1 MRKVARQSAKIIL
14 IAGLAYFFP
23 KLVLL
28 YMACGIYDVSR
39 NSARTAELFEKYFFG
54 NGVLTWL
61 LSPVNTVLDLLSLP
75 YLNKGVY
82 NLADLPPGHQAEIVK
97 LIDSTRRQDLIG
109 QLQQAAAAENRSMF
123 FFKWFGANVDT
134 IVRLPEFHA
143 DYKYVTTIG
152 VSVFNKK
159 QSTSKHFGPLRAT
172 LRVLYNIDD
181 VVDDSAYIVVGD
193 TTSYWR
199 ENKLFIFDDT
209 LLHQS
214 FNGSNRP
221 RYCLFVDIVRPTLI
235 PAAFK
240 AFVWV
245 VGKVMSQGS
254 NKVFY
259 SHWKVFKK
267 PTAT

>member
-1 MRKVARQSAKIIL
+1 MRKFARQAAKIAL
-14 IAGLAYFFP
+14 IAGLAYVFP

-28 YMACGIYDVSR
+28 FVACGIYDVSR
-39 NSARTAELFEKYFFG
+39 NRARTPELFAKYFFG

-75 YLNKGVY
+75 YFNKGVY
-82 NLADLPPGHQAEIVK
+82 NLEDLPPDHQAEIVK
-97 LIDSTRRQDLIG
+97 LIESTRRQDLVG
-109 QLQQAAAAENRSMF
+109 QLQQAAAAANRSMF
-123 FFKWFGANVDT
+123 FFKWYGTYVDT
-134 IVRLPEFHA
+134 VVRLPEFH
-143 DYKYVTTIG
+143 DEYKYITTIG

-181 VVDDSAYIVVGD
+181 MVDHSAYIVVGD

-214 FNGSNRP
+214 FNESDRP
-221 RYCLFVDIVRPTLI
+221 RYCLFVDIVRPTMM
-235 PAAFK
+235 PGAFK
-240 AFVWV
+240 AFVWA
-245 VGKVMSQGS
+245 VGKMMSQGS

-259 SHWKVFKK
+259 GHWKVFKN
-267 PTAT
+267 PIAR